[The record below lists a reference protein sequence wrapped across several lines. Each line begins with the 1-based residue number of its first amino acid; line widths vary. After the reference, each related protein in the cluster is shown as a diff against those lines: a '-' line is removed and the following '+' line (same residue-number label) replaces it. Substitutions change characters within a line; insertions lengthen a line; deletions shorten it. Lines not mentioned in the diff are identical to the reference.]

1 MSIIIH
7 NISGDDFDVTGL
19 NKYQV
24 RINQKVIAEFEHTRS
39 DGLAECLRKAAI
51 AVEQPDRL
59 ENTNDK
65 ELLEFIIKTAHAF

>member
-7 NISGDDFDVTGL
+7 NISGDDFDATGL

-39 DGLAECLRKAAI
+39 DGLATCLRMAAD
-51 AVEQPDRL
+51 AVEKTDRL

-65 ELLEFIIKTAHAF
+65 ELLDFILSISNNA